1 LYTYE
6 IINQD
11 RSVFLPNEPE
21 RIIND
26 YIYKL
31 EKIQE
36 ELKLGTYGGP
46 TFDRYPQFDYI
57 LKENGCHRIPNIG
70 SSCDTVVYETPYGF
84 SKDLGTL
91 PINELLRE
99 YLFYVKNFIKDVEH
113 NKYIRLP
120 FNSRD
125 NIEIIYNQIKESDFF
140 KLQNDIITN
149 LYNALQFLDNQL
161 IDLTIKMLDENSQSI
176 IWLIILGMIMFLIL
190 GYFVI
195 NQLYKEKIKEMNTLV
210 SFIFLVPPS
219 IISKNEKFKR

>member
-1 LYTYE
+1 MFICLINNLFL
-6 IINQD
+6 II
-11 RSVFLPNEPE
+11 F
-21 RIIND
+21 
-26 YIYKL
+26 K
-31 EKIQE
+31 
-36 ELKLGTYGGP
+36 
-46 TFDRYPQFDYI
+46 
-57 LKENGCHRIPNIG
+57 
-70 SSCDTVVYETPYGF
+70 GF

>member
-1 LYTYE
+1 M
-6 IINQD
+6 
-11 RSVFLPNEPE
+11 
-21 RIIND
+21 
-26 YIYKL
+26 
-31 EKIQE
+31 
-36 ELKLGTYGGP
+36 
-46 TFDRYPQFDYI
+46 
-57 LKENGCHRIPNIG
+57 
-70 SSCDTVVYETPYGF
+70 VYETPYGINLKKKKNIYIYIYWFHIKYKIYIYIYIFIYLYIYIFYIKKNFFFFLIIFKGF

>member
-1 LYTYE
+1 
-6 IINQD
+6 
-11 RSVFLPNEPE
+11 
-21 RIIND
+21 
-26 YIYKL
+26 
-31 EKIQE
+31 
-36 ELKLGTYGGP
+36 
-46 TFDRYPQFDYI
+46 
-57 LKENGCHRIPNIG
+57 
-70 SSCDTVVYETPYGF
+70 VVYETPYGINLKKKKNIYIYIYWFNTKNKIYIYIYIFIYLYIYIFYIKKNFFFFLIIFKGF

>member
-1 LYTYE
+1 
-6 IINQD
+6 
-11 RSVFLPNEPE
+11 
-21 RIIND
+21 
-26 YIYKL
+26 
-31 EKIQE
+31 
-36 ELKLGTYGGP
+36 
-46 TFDRYPQFDYI
+46 
-57 LKENGCHRIPNIG
+57 
-70 SSCDTVVYETPYGF
+70 VVYETPYGINLKKKKNIYIYIFCFFFKNKIFIYIYIFIYLYIYIFYIKKNFFFFLIIFKGF

>member
-1 LYTYE
+1 
-6 IINQD
+6 
-11 RSVFLPNEPE
+11 
-21 RIIND
+21 
-26 YIYKL
+26 
-31 EKIQE
+31 
-36 ELKLGTYGGP
+36 
-46 TFDRYPQFDYI
+46 
-57 LKENGCHRIPNIG
+57 
-70 SSCDTVVYETPYGF
+70 VVYETPYGINLKKKKNIYIYIYWFHIKYKIYIYIYIFIYLYIFIFYIKKNFFFFLIIFKGF

>member
-1 LYTYE
+1 
-6 IINQD
+6 
-11 RSVFLPNEPE
+11 
-21 RIIND
+21 
-26 YIYKL
+26 
-31 EKIQE
+31 
-36 ELKLGTYGGP
+36 
-46 TFDRYPQFDYI
+46 
-57 LKENGCHRIPNIG
+57 
-70 SSCDTVVYETPYGF
+70 VVYETPYGINLKKKKNIYIYIYWFHIKYKIYIYIYIFIYLYIYIFYIKKNFFFFLIIFKGF